1 METEVRPLVPWRR
14 PKNAVLQHNA
24 LAEAMYRLSVR
35 AQRLLIRLLDGLDR
49 RGDSF
54 CDTKLFLKGFSGL
67 LSADPSET
75 VKRFL
80 DSSAL
85 FV

>member
-1 METEVRPLVPWRR
+1 METEVRPLVPWRG

-54 CDTKLFLKGFSGL
+54 CDFGVQL
-67 LSADPSET
+67 LLESRENGT
-75 VKRFL
+75 
-80 DSSAL
+80 
-85 FV
+85 